1 MCTAYYAGAAMTQR
15 SGGKGAAG
23 IAGSIL
29 TRAAIARGE
38 GPRTQISAPAAP
50 AAPVPSASPVS
61 ADASMGT
68 DSVSTGYK
76 RRNKGR
82 FSFNIGGGS
91 ASSGSGLNIPQ

>member
-1 MCTAYYAGAAMTQR
+1 MTAR
-15 SGGKGAAG
+15 SGGKGAIGA
-23 IAGSIL
+23 IGSVL
-29 TRAAIARGE
+29 TRVGIARGE
-38 GPRTQISAPAAP
+38 GPRTQISAP

>member
-1 MCTAYYAGAAMTQR
+1 MCSAYYAGAAMTQR

-50 AAPVPSASPVS
+50 PAPLTPAGV
-61 ADASMGT
+61 G
-68 DSVSTGYK
+68 VSTGPEAGPSGS
-76 RRNKGR
+76 RFGRLNRGR

-91 ASSGSGLNIPQ
+91 DSSGSGLNVPQ

>member
-1 MCTAYYAGAAMTQR
+1 MCSAYAAGLAMTHR

-23 IAGSIL
+23 AVGSVL

-38 GPRTQISAPAAP
+38 GPPTPRTQISAPAAP
-50 AAPVPSASPVS
+50 VPLASPVS